1 MNEWW
6 SKEASSLF
14 PLPSTKDLQTSL
26 NINFG
31 LSKHNDDFNSNYF
44 FNNLLLNDLV
54 FNELKTINTSEEK
67 RKINEKYKKKIKKI
81 NENNEMDIKTKNIK
95 IKTANTKEMKDITN
109 INRVTKSLKFQIYP
123 NDKQKTILNNW
134 FGECSKVYNFC
145 VEKYNN
151 TKKYF
156 KYMSVKDK
164 VKIFSDLYKNKRK
177 NTPYDIL
184 TDEVR
189 IFFSNLKS
197 CVTNKKNGN
206 IKHYELKTKNTSKSQ
221 SIFIPKTSFKSDGFY
236 ISHLGKMKGIDKLN
250 ISLSNINDSRL
261 IIDKKN
267 KKYYLCVPYQE
278 QIKDKKDKIR
288 VVSIDEGEKIFLTYF
303 SEIGYGYIGKDIRK
317 KILPIEEKI
326 RRYQRILSNK
336 ENDCKVING
345 KVLREE
351 KLEKIKKKYLKK
363 GKKFER
369 NKLRVN
375 SNLRNR
381 RHIKNKIN
389 KCYKKIKNLVKELHN
404 KTALYLVKNYE
415 RILLPK
421 FETRQMV
428 KNKKY
433 TKEYFNNVL
442 EKKGEEECKKEIR
455 EVYKK
460 RRLNGRVKFVLNMS
474 SHYKFK
480 LHLLNKCKEY
490 GSELIEVT
498 EEYTSKTCTNC
509 GIQSNTYSKERI
521 KKCKCNYEINRD
533 VNGARNIMIK
543 NIKKVAIPWGTIHP
557 KERNES

>member
-1 MNEWW
+1 MSEWW
-6 SKEASSLF
+6 SKEVSSLF
-14 PLPSTKDLQTSL
+14 PLPCTKDLQTSL

-31 LSKHNDDFNSNYF
+31 LSKHNDEFNSNYF
-44 FNNLLLNDLV
+44 FNDLLLNDLV
-54 FNELKTINTSEEK
+54 FNELKTIDILEEK
-67 RKINEKYKKKIKKI
+67 IKINEKYKNKIKKI
-81 NENNEMDIKTKNIK
+81 NENDKIDIKTKNIK

-109 INRVTKSLKFQIYP
+109 INRITKSLKFQIYP
-123 NDKQKTILNNW
+123 DDKQKTILNKW
-134 FGECSKVYNFC
+134 FNECSKVYNFC

-151 TKKYF
+151 SKKYF

-164 VKIFSDLYKNKRK
+164 IKIFSDLYKNKNK

-197 CVTNKKNGN
+197 CMTNKKNGN
-206 IKHYELKTKNTSKSQ
+206 IKHYELKSKNTSQSQ

-236 ISHLGKMKGIDKLN
+236 MSHLGKMKGIDKLN
-250 ISLSNINDSRL
+250 ISLTDINDSRL
-261 IIDKKN
+261 ITDKKN

-336 ENDCKVING
+336 ENDCKVINE

-369 NKLRVN
+369 KKLRIN
-375 SNLRNR
+375 SNLKNR

-389 KCYKKIKNLVKELHN
+389 KCYKKIKNIVKELHN
-404 KTALYLVKNYE
+404 KTALHLVKNYE

-421 FETRQMV
+421 FETQQMV

-442 EKKGEEECKKEIR
+442 EEKGEKECKKEIR

-521 KKCKCNYEINRD
+521 KKCKCNCEIDRD
-533 VNGARNIMIK
+533 INGARNIMIK

-557 KERNES
+557 KESNES

>member
-6 SKEASSLF
+6 SKEVSSLF

-31 LSKHNDDFNSNYF
+31 LSKHNDDYNSNYF

-54 FNELKTINTSEEK
+54 FNELKTIDTSEEK

-134 FGECSKVYNFC
+134 FSECSKVYNFC

-164 VKIFSDLYKNKRK
+164 VKIFSDLYKNKSK

-236 ISHLGKMKGIDKLN
+236 MSHLGKMKGIDKLN

-278 QIKDKKDKIR
+278 QIKDKKNKIR

-351 KLEKIKKKYLKK
+351 KLEKIKKKYFKK

-421 FETRQMV
+421 FETQQMV

>member
-1 MNEWW
+1 
-6 SKEASSLF
+6 
-14 PLPSTKDLQTSL
+14 
-26 NINFG
+26 
-31 LSKHNDDFNSNYF
+31 
-44 FNNLLLNDLV
+44 
-54 FNELKTINTSEEK
+54 
-67 RKINEKYKKKIKKI
+67 
-81 NENNEMDIKTKNIK
+81 
-95 IKTANTKEMKDITN
+95 
-109 INRVTKSLKFQIYP
+109 
-123 NDKQKTILNNW
+123 
-134 FGECSKVYNFC
+134 
-145 VEKYNN
+145 
-151 TKKYF
+151 
-156 KYMSVKDK
+156 MSVKDK

-421 FETRQMV
+421 FETQQMV

-533 VNGARNIMIK
+533 INGARNIMIK